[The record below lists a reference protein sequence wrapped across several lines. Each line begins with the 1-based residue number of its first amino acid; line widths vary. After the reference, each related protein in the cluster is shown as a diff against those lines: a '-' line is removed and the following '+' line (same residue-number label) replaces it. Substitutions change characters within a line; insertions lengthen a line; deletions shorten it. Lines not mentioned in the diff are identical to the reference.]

1 MWNFVRPNELIQC
14 GNLKGILKEVR
25 HLLEVGETSLLNE
38 TTGFCGSLVGA
49 AIATHAEWNKRQRE
63 KCF

>member
-14 GNLKGILKEVR
+14 GNLKRILKEVR